1 MLEKYPK
8 DVKLVYKNFPLQS
21 FRFATKAAQAAFA
34 AQRQGKFW
42 EFHEKLFENYNVLN
56 DEKINE
62 IARGLGLD
70 MEKLTKDM
78 NSPAI
83 QNILA
88 RDANEGRRIGIRGI
102 PTILINGKITDR
114 RALADLQA
122 VVEEELRSSPQR
134 R

>member
-1 MLEKYPK
+1 LLEKYPK

-34 AQRQGKFW
+34 AERQGKFW
-42 EFHEKLFENYNVLN
+42 EIHEKLFEDYNVLN

-70 MEKLTKDM
+70 MEKLAKDM

-83 QNILA
+83 QNLVA

-114 RALADLQA
+114 RALVDLQA
-122 VVEEELRSSPQR
+122 VVEEELEAAQ
-134 R
+134 

>member
-1 MLEKYPK
+1 LLEKYPK

-34 AQRQGKFW
+34 AERQGKFW

-70 MEKLTKDM
+70 MEKLAQDM

-83 QNILA
+83 QNLVA

-122 VVEEELRSSPQR
+122 VVEEELKAAQ
-134 R
+134 

>member
-8 DVKLVYKNFPLQS
+8 EVKLVYKNFPLQS

-34 AQRQGKFW
+34 AERQGKFW

-70 MEKLTKDM
+70 MVKLAKDM

-83 QNILA
+83 QNLVA
-88 RDANEGRRIGIRGI
+88 REANEGRRIGIRGI
-102 PTILINGKITDR
+102 PTILINGKITER

-122 VVEEELRSSPQR
+122 VVEEELKAAQ
-134 R
+134 

>member
-1 MLEKYPK
+1 LLEKYPN

-21 FRFATKAAQAAFA
+21 FRFAVKAAQAAFA
-34 AQRQGKFW
+34 AERQGKFW
-42 EFHEKLFENYNVLN
+42 EIHEKLFEDYNVLN

-70 MEKLTKDM
+70 MEKLAKDM

-83 QNILA
+83 QNLVA

-122 VVEEELRSSPQR
+122 VVEEELKAAQ
-134 R
+134 

>member
-1 MLEKYPK
+1 LLEKHPK

-21 FRFATKAAQAAFA
+21 FRFAMKAAQAAFA
-34 AQRQGKFW
+34 AERQGKFW
-42 EFHEKLFENYNVLN
+42 EFHERLFENYNVLS

-70 MEKLTKDM
+70 MEKLARDM

-83 QNILA
+83 QNLVA

-122 VVEEELRSSPQR
+122 VVEEEGS
-134 R
+134 

>member
-1 MLEKYPK
+1 LLEKYPK

-21 FRFATKAAQAAFA
+21 HRFAVKAAQAAFA
-34 AQRQGKFW
+34 AERQGKFW
-42 EFHEKLFENYNVLN
+42 EFHERLFENYNVLN

-70 MEKLTKDM
+70 MEKLAQDM

-83 QNILA
+83 QNLVA

-122 VVEEELRSSPQR
+122 VVEEELKAAQ
-134 R
+134 

>member
-1 MLEKYPK
+1 LLEKYPN

-21 FRFATKAAQAAFA
+21 FRFAMKAAQAAFA
-34 AQRQGKFW
+34 AERQGKFW
-42 EFHEKLFENYNVLN
+42 EIHEKLFEDYNVLN

-70 MEKLTKDM
+70 MEKLAKDM

-83 QNILA
+83 QNLVA

-122 VVEEELRSSPQR
+122 VVEEELKAAQ
-134 R
+134 

>member
-1 MLEKYPK
+1 LLEKYPK